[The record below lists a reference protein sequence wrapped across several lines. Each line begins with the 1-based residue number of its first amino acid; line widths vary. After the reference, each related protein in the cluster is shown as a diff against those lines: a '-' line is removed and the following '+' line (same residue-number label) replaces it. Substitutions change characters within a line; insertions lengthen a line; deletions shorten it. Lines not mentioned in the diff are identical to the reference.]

1 MRPAATLTLPPNG
14 LYFGRAMHKSD
25 ASSAKGLR
33 AGMLGS
39 TQYSQPVRPLTILSA
54 SVLSASTLTDEALI
68 KRIAAADRA
77 AMRLL
82 FNRHNAPVFRYLK
95 RMVRIDALAEDLVSD
110 VFMDVWQQA
119 GRFEGRSSV
128 STWLI
133 GIARFKALSAL
144 RKPNHKSL
152 DDDDEIAETLVDGA
166 DDPEVVRQKEDKAQV
181 LRRCLK
187 LLSREHGEIIDLVYY
202 HEMSIEEAAATIGI
216 PENTVKT
223 RLFYAR
229 KKLAEIAKDNGLDRG
244 WP

>member
-1 MRPAATLTLPPNG
+1 MRAAATLTLPPIG
-14 LYFGRAMHKSD
+14 LYFGRAMHKSG
-25 ASSAKGLR
+25 ASSAR
-33 AGMLGS
+33 AFGCNRC
-39 TQYSQPVRPLTILSA
+39 SQPVRPLTILSA
-54 SVLSASTLTDEALI
+54 SVLSESTPPDEALI

-82 FNRHNAPVFRYLK
+82 FNRHSAPVYRYLK
-95 RMVRIDALAEDLVSD
+95 RMVRNDALAEDLVSD

-152 DDDDEIAETLVDGA
+152 DADEIVETLVDAA